1 MKLVAVSRILNEED
15 VIEPFVRHTAA
26 FASDHVILDNGSTDR
41 TPQIL
46 ADLRREGINLV
57 VFRNQAAF
65 FAEWIYNTML
75 YGYASGALAA
85 DWVLFLDA
93 DEFIDDRAAAGGLSG
108 MLARVAPG
116 APCVRAR
123 MINYE
128 TATEATQAA
137 PNVTR
142 RLTRRQPRPHET
154 VKVFVRGGFA
164 KERIAVAG
172 GSHAIALDGTIVPG
186 AAQDEVVLA
195 HYPVRSVWQL
205 AAKIVVG
212 RLKVLAAGPEDAEAN
227 NHYTPQFE
235 LMKTRPETWLDA
247 ARAQCEPDAADTA
260 ADTALV
266 EDAIAYRGGDLRY
279 TPPPAGK
286 AEALARILAVAE
298 RIAEA
303 HGRRIGADES
313 VHLAALQEAM
323 AFQRLL

>member
-15 VIEPFVRHTAA
+15 LIEPFVRHTAA

-46 ADLRREGINLV
+46 AELRREGLHLV
-57 VFRNQAAF
+57 VFGNQAAF

-93 DEFIDDRAAAGGLSG
+93 DEFIDDRAAPDGLAG
-108 MLARVAPG
+108 MLARAPPQ

-123 MINYE
+123 MVNYE
-128 TATEATQAA
+128 AATEATGAE
-137 PNVTR
+137 PNVAR

-154 VKVFVRGGFA
+154 EKVFVRGGFA
-164 KERIAVAG
+164 QNRIVVAG

-205 AAKIVVG
+205 AAKIAVG
-212 RLKVLAAGPEDAEAN
+212 RLKVLAAGADEAEAN
-227 NHYTPQFE
+227 HHYTGQFE
-235 LMKTRPETWLDA
+235 LMKARPETWLDA
-247 ARAQCEPDAADTA
+247 ARAQRERDALDAA
-260 ADTALV
+260 LI
-266 EDAIAYRGGDLRY
+266 EDAIAYRGGDLRH
-279 TPPPAGK
+279 TPPPAGA
-286 AEALARILAVAE
+286 AEALARVLAVAE
-298 RIAEA
+298 RIAQA
-303 HGRRIGADES
+303 HGRRIGADEG